1 MHACRYSPVH
11 ALLAYMH
18 YYNNLLSMGV
28 DIIISISNYILRNNS
43 NRNNLFKVM
52 TQGVVAHSPKPGA
65 HDKSAGQKNT
75 KIQKL
80 KN

>member
-18 YYNNLLSMGV
+18 NYIIYD

>member
-18 YYNNLLSMGV
+18 NY
-28 DIIISISNYILRNNS
+28 IIYGSWHLISSSNYIVSNNS
-43 NRNNLFKVM
+43 NSNNLFKVM

-65 HDKSAGQKNT
+65 HDKSAGQKTT
-75 KIQKL
+75 KIKKL